1 MPISVSSVP
10 RFELAPLRW
19 RLRRFAQTQVKSLLA
34 RLLKA
39 REKCPAMMPLGET
52 LGFHVEQLD
61 AGSAVVVMEADG
73 RHANVLGATHGGI
86 PFVLADTAAGLA
98 HLGLLAEG
106 EAGTTIEMKI
116 NFVRSVWQ
124 TKLRAE
130 ARTIHHGRT
139 LSLLECAVFDEEG
152 RLVARALATL
162 IRLTEEEAQGRAT
175 IYQAG
180 V

>member
-1 MPISVSSVP
+1 
-10 RFELAPLRW
+10 
-19 RLRRFAQTQVKSLLA
+19 
-34 RLLKA
+34 
-39 REKCPAMMPLGET
+39 MPLGET

-116 NFVRSVWQ
+116 NFVRPVWQ

-130 ARTIHHGRT
+130 ARTIHRGRT

-162 IRLTEEEAQGRAT
+162 IRLTEEAAHGRAT
-175 IYQAG
+175 IYQGG

>member
-1 MPISVSSVP
+1 
-10 RFELAPLRW
+10 
-19 RLRRFAQTQVKSLLA
+19 
-34 RLLKA
+34 
-39 REKCPAMMPLGET
+39 MPLGET

-61 AGSAVVVMEADG
+61 AGSAVVVMEAHG

-116 NFVRSVWQ
+116 NFVRPVWQ

-130 ARTIHHGRT
+130 ARTIHQGRT

-162 IRLTEEEAQGRAT
+162 IRLTEEAAQGRAT
-175 IYQAG
+175 IYLI
-180 V
+180 

>member
-1 MPISVSSVP
+1 M
-10 RFELAPLRW
+10 
-19 RLRRFAQTQVKSLLA
+19 Q
-34 RLLKA
+34 LLKA
-39 REKCPAMMPLGET
+39 REKSPAMMPLGET
-52 LGFHVEQLD
+52 LGFQVERLE

-86 PFVLADTAAGLA
+86 PFVLADTATGLA

-116 NFVRSVWQ
+116 NFVRPVWR

-139 LSLLECAVFDEEG
+139 LSLLECAVFDDEG
-152 RLVARALATL
+152 RLIARALATL
-162 IRLTEEEAQGRAT
+162 MRLSAETANGRAT
-175 IYQAG
+175 VYQG
-180 V
+180 RD

>member
-1 MPISVSSVP
+1 
-10 RFELAPLRW
+10 
-19 RLRRFAQTQVKSLLA
+19 
-34 RLLKA
+34 
-39 REKCPAMMPLGET
+39 MPLGET

-61 AGSAVVVMEADG
+61 AGSAVVAMEADG

-106 EAGTTIEMKI
+106 DAGTTIEMKI
-116 NFVRSVWQ
+116 NFVRPVWQ

-130 ARTIHHGRT
+130 ARTIHQGRT

-162 IRLTEEEAQGRAT
+162 IRLTEEAAQGRAT
-175 IYQAG
+175 IYQGG

>member
-1 MPISVSSVP
+1 MK
-10 RFELAPLRW
+10 
-19 RLRRFAQTQVKSLLA
+19 RFAQTQAKSLLA

-39 REKCPAMMPLGET
+39 REKWPAMMPLGERWDSMSSNWT
-52 LGFHVEQLD
+52 QD
-61 AGSAVVVMEADG
+61 QRWVVMEVDG
-73 RHANVLGATHGGI
+73 HHANVLGATHGGV

-116 NFVRSVWQ
+116 NFVRPVWQ

-139 LSLLECAVFDEEG
+139 LSLRECAVFDEEG
-152 RLVARALATL
+152 RLVARALATS
-162 IRLTEEEAQGRAT
+162 IRLTEEAAQGRAT
-175 IYQAG
+175 IYQGG